1 MPPSEGVA
9 AAFQRRCCHP
19 LMALPIYQAIDPGK
33 EETVYKPRCYI
44 SRKAGEL
51 HLRGVLMDFE
61 SNHEAV
67 IA

>member
-1 MPPSEGVA
+1 
-9 AAFQRRCCHP
+9 
-19 LMALPIYQAIDPGK
+19 MALPIYQAIDPGK